1 MKFKGKD
8 EPFEHQGNNQC
19 VCVLGVVVGRA
30 AVSVYSHM
38 HGQIVRSSIFVK
50 VCEVIN

>member
-1 MKFKGKD
+1 MSHLSTK
-8 EPFEHQGNNQC
+8 ETTS
-19 VCVLGVVVGRA
+19 VCVLGVGVGRA

-38 HGQIVRSSIFVK
+38 HGQIVRSSIFVI